1 MKEADIDGNGTL
13 EFEEFAGLMSSLMSG
28 GGSGG
33 SSKWEKVFKKFDKDN
48 SGSIDE
54 SELKAAI
61 ESIGIKIDAKE
72 LKKTLKQ
79 ADLDGNGSL
88 DIDEFA

>member
-1 MKEADIDGNGTL
+1 
-13 EFEEFAGLMSSLMSG
+13 MSG
-28 GGSGG
+28 GSSGG

-72 LKKTLKQ
+72 LKKTLK
-79 ADLDGNGSL
+79 
-88 DIDEFA
+88 

>member
-1 MKEADIDGNGTL
+1 
-13 EFEEFAGLMSSLMSG
+13 MSG
-28 GGSGG
+28 GSSGG

-72 LKKTLKQ
+72 LKKTLKE

>member
-1 MKEADIDGNGTL
+1 
-13 EFEEFAGLMSSLMSG
+13 MSSLMSE

-33 SSKWEKVFKKFDKDN
+33 SSKWEKVFKKFDKDG

-61 ESIGIKIDAKE
+61 ESFGLKINQK
-72 LKKTLKQ
+72 
-79 ADLDGNGSL
+79 DL
-88 DIDEFA
+88 